1 MLRELKIENLAIID
15 ELDLEFEDGFIVL
28 TGETG
33 AGKSIILSG
42 INLLI
47 GEKATTDMI
56 RSGEKNLSA
65 QGVFE
70 VNNEQKEELLDK
82 FGIDI
87 EENEVIVRRT
97 LDVNGKGKIYVNGI
111 RVSLT
116 NLKEIMGT
124 LVDIVGQ
131 HSHQMLLNKSNHIKL
146 LDKFLGEEGKE
157 LLKKSSR
164 LYNEY
169 REIAERIEGIEKDRK
184 EAIEKKEFY
193 EFQLMEIEKINP
205 KKNEDTLLEDEYKK
219 LFNAGKIKEKIDNSL
234 VYLRDGE
241 VNSLHFIYNSRKNI
255 ESLCKYGDEFNEL
268 LDKLEKIYY
277 ELEDCVDIMDTLNE
291 DIDIDDIRLQEVVDR
306 LDIINKMKIKYGA
319 TIEEILQFKE
329 RIAEKINLLEENSF
343 EVQKLQKKRL
353 EIEKEYW
360 ENAHLLRRLR
370 KEKAVQ
376 IERSLKEELKFLKM
390 GDTQIH
396 IVIEESKNM
405 GINGSDIVEIL
416 ISTNLGQDM
425 KPLWKIASGG
435 EVSRIMLAL
444 KVIFSRVD
452 NVPIL
457 IFDEIDTG
465 VGGETVRKIADKLR
479 EIGEHAQVV
488 SITHSPAIAAKAH
501 QQFYIKKHT
510 IKNKTSTIVTKLDD
524 EKRIKEIARMLAG
537 ENITE
542 AVIQHAKELLKED
555 R

>member
-56 RSGEKNLSA
+56 RTGEKNLSA

-70 VNNEQKEELLDK
+70 INSEQREELLHR
-82 FGIDI
+82 FEIDA
-87 EENEVIVRRT
+87 EDNEVIVRRT
-97 LDVNGKGKIYVNGI
+97 LDINGKGKIFVNGV
-111 RVSLT
+111 RVSLA

-131 HSHQMLLNKSNHIKL
+131 HSHQMLLNKNNHIKL
-146 LDKFLGEEGKE
+146 LDKFLGDEGKE
-157 LLKKSSR
+157 LIKNSNR
-164 LYNEY
+164 LYNRF
-169 REIAERIEGIEKDRK
+169 REIDNKIESIEKNRR

-193 EFQLMEIEKINP
+193 EFQLAEIEKINP
-205 KKNEDTLLEDEYKK
+205 KKNEDNLLEDEYKK
-219 LFNAGKIKEKIDNSL
+219 LFNAGKIKEKIENSAL
-234 VYLRDGE
+234 YLRDGE
-241 VNSLHFIYNSRKNI
+241 VNALHFIYNSRKNI
-255 ESLCKYGDEFNEL
+255 EILCKYGEEFNEL
-268 LDKLEKIYY
+268 LDKLEKVYY
-277 ELEDCVDIMDTLNE
+277 ELEDCVDIMDTLND
-291 DIDIDDIRLQEVVDR
+291 DIDIDDRRLQEVIER
-306 LDIINKMKIKYGA
+306 LDVINKMKIKYGA
-319 TIEEILQFKE
+319 TIEEILEFKE
-329 RIAEKINLLEENSF
+329 SIAQKINLLEEDSF
-343 EVQKLQKKRL
+343 EVQKLQKERV
-353 EIEKEYW
+353 EIEEEYW
-360 ENAHLLRRLR
+360 KNAHQLRRLR
-370 KEKAVQ
+370 KEKAIK
-376 IERSLKEELKFLKM
+376 IERDLKEELKFLKM
-390 GDTQIH
+390 GDAQIH
-396 IVIEESKNM
+396 VVVDENKVM
-405 GINGSDIVEIL
+405 GANGADSVEIL
-416 ISTNLGQDM
+416 ISTNIGQDM

-501 QQFYIKKHT
+501 QQFYIKKQT
-510 IKNKTSTIVTKLDD
+510 VDNKTSTTVTRLD
-524 EKRIKEIARMLAG
+524 EKGRVEEIARMLAG
-537 ENITE
+537 ENISE
-542 AVIQHAKELLKED
+542 AVLQHAEELLKES

>member
-56 RSGEKNLSA
+56 RTGEKSLSA

-70 VNNEQKEELLDK
+70 INDEQREELTTR
-82 FGIDI
+82 FGIDA
-87 EENEVIVRRT
+87 EDNEVIVRRV
-97 LDVNGKGKIYVNGI
+97 LDIGGKGKVFVNGV

-131 HSHQMLLNKSNHIKL
+131 HSHQMLLNKNNHIKL
-146 LDKFLGEEGKE
+146 LDKFLGDEGKE
-157 LLKKSSR
+157 LLKSSHK
-164 LYNEY
+164 LYN
-169 REIAERIEGIEKDRK
+169 RFKEIDSRIESIEKNRR

-193 EFQLMEIEKINP
+193 EFQLAEIEKINP
-205 KKNEDTLLEDEYKK
+205 KKNEDNVLEDEYKK
-219 LFNAGKIKEKIDNSL
+219 LFNAGKIKEKIENSAL
-234 VYLRDGE
+234 YLREGE
-241 VNSLHFIYNSRKNI
+241 VNALHFIYNSRKNI

-268 LDKLEKIYY
+268 LDKLEKVYY
-277 ELEDCVDIMDTLNE
+277 ELEDCVDIMDTLND
-291 DIDIDDIRLQEVVDR
+291 DIDIDDRRLQEVAER

-319 TIEEILQFKE
+319 SIEEILEFKE
-329 RIAEKINLLEENSF
+329 SIAKKINLLEEDSF
-343 EVQKLQKKRL
+343 EVQKLQKERV
-353 EIEKEYW
+353 EIENEYW
-360 ENAHLLRRLR
+360 ENAYHLRRLR
-370 KEKAVQ
+370 KERAIQ
-376 IERSLKEELKFLKM
+376 IERNLKEELKFLKM
-390 GDTQIH
+390 GDAQIH
-396 IVIEESKNM
+396 VVVDESKSM
-405 GINGSDIVEIL
+405 GANGADIVEIL

-501 QQFYIKKHT
+501 QQFYIKKQ
-510 IKNKTSTIVTKLDD
+510 IVDNKTSTTVTKLD
-524 EKRIKEIARMLAG
+524 ERGRVEEIARMLAG

-542 AVIQHAKELLKED
+542 AVLQHAEELLKES

>member
-376 IERSLKEELKFLKM
+376 IERNLKEELKFLKM

-524 EKRIKEIARMLAG
+524 EKRVKEIARMLAG